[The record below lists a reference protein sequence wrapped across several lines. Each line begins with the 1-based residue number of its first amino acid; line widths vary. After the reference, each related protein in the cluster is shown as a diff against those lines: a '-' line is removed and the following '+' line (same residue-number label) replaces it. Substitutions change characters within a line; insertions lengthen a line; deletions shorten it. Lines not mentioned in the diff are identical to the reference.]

1 MSRIARIKEAY
12 TTYHI
17 ILRGNERK
25 NIFISDDDRKRFIET
40 LERMKEKYNFELEA
54 YCLMDNHV
62 HLIIDDNGNDISQI
76 MKSINTSYAVYFN
89 RVYQRVGHLFQDRFK
104 SEGVSDD
111 TYLMSLSAYIHNNP
125 VRAGI
130 VKQPE
135 EYIWSSMNEYIG
147 KRKNQIVRINRIL
160 SLFSPSRIKAENRY
174 YEFVRK
180 FEPRGEMIMDIEEDV
195 LIEKRKSGSYIET
208 MDEARQRLDKEL
220 GTRGV
225 EKEVMKK
232 DKVLRK
238 EMMEILRRNS
248 NLTLVQIGDLC
259 GGFAESTVC
268 LMLKGKNVK

>member
-1 MSRIARIKEAY
+1 MSRSPRIKEAY

-25 NIFISDDDRKRFIET
+25 NIFISDDDRNRFIET
-40 LERMKEKYNFELEA
+40 LYRMKEKYNFELEA
-54 YCLMDNHV
+54 YCLMNNHV
-62 HLIIDDNGNDISQI
+62 HLILDDNGNDISQI
-76 MKSINTSYAVYFN
+76 MRSINTSYAVYFN
-89 RVYQRVGHLFQDRFK
+89 KIYKRVGHLFQDRFK
-104 SEGVSDD
+104 SEIVMDD
-111 TYLMSLSAYIHNNP
+111 RYLISLSAYIHNNP
-125 VRAGI
+125 VRAGV

-135 EYIWSSMNEYIG
+135 EYTWSSMNEYIG

-160 SLFSPSRIKAENRY
+160 SLFSPSRVKAENRY

-195 LIEKRKSGSYIET
+195 IIEKRKSGSYLET

-225 EKEVMKK
+225 EKAGMKN

-238 EMMEILRRNS
+238 EIMEMLRRNS
-248 NLTLVQIGDLC
+248 TLTLVQIGELC

-268 LMLKGKNVK
+268 LTLKGRNVK